1 VAAFAGL
8 SCSREVDKMEKI
20 RTPLF
25 VVALILLGLAV
36 LIEMGSTALLSRL
49 GVDGAEAAVSAGE
62 LVGDSLQYFPEDI
75 RGEIED
81 VLGDEDTADEI
92 SEADVEDVPGFG
104 IPYMMLLDGILFF
117 TVALIG
123 VALVMPD
130 YAQGKLQGVATLIF
144 SILIILAAIGMI
156 FAAIAAVTVMVVL
169 LLAIP
174 FGTIVYLIKYG
185 SFDRGGAS
193 AILSLLM
200 FLKFGFTVCLILAHQ
215 RFLQG
220 KGLMLIILTSF
231 IANIIVAFLHGLV
244 PRILVSIT
252 DVIAGIVVA
261 VIAVIWAVIL
271 LIGSIP
277 AVIKAVKKD

>member
-1 VAAFAGL
+1 
-8 SCSREVDKMEKI
+8 MEKI
-20 RTPLF
+20 RTPF
-25 VVALILLGLAV
+25 FIVALILSGLVV
-36 LIEMGSTALLSRL
+36 LIEMGSTGLLSRF
-49 GVDGAEAAVSAGE
+49 GVNGADAATSAGE
-62 LVGDSLQYFPEDI
+62 LIGDSLQYFPEEV

-92 SEADVEDVPGFG
+92 GNADVEDVPGFG
-104 IPYMMLLDGILFF
+104 IRYLMLLDGILFF

-123 VALVMPD
+123 IALVMPD
-130 YAQGKLQGVATLIF
+130 YAQGKLQGVATFIF
-144 SILIILAAIGMI
+144 SILIILAAIAMA
-156 FAAIAAVTVMVVL
+156 FAALAAITVMVVL

-185 SFDRGGAS
+185 RFDRGGAS
-193 AILSLLM
+193 TILSLLM

-252 DVIAGIVVA
+252 DGVAGIVVA
-261 VIAVIWAVIL
+261 IIAAIWAVIL

-277 AVIKAVKKD
+277 AVIKAVVSK

>member
-1 VAAFAGL
+1 
-8 SCSREVDKMEKI
+8 MEKI
-20 RTPLF
+20 RTPF
-25 VVALILLGLAV
+25 FIIALILLGLAV
-36 LIEMGSTALLSRL
+36 LVEMGSTGLLSRFGL
-49 GVDGAEAAVSAGE
+49 NGASTAVAAAD

-75 RGEIED
+75 RGEIEN
-81 VLGDEDTADEI
+81 VLGDEDAADEI
-92 SEADVEDVPGFG
+92 SNADVGDVPGFG
-104 IPYMMLLDGILFF
+104 VRYLMLIDGILFF

-123 VALVMPD
+123 IALVLPD

-144 SILIILAAIGMI
+144 SILIIIAAIAMI
-156 FAAIAAVTVMVVL
+156 FAALAAVVVMVVL

-200 FLKFGFTVCLILAHQ
+200 FLKFGFTATLILAHQ

-220 KGLMLIILTSF
+220 KGLIAIIITSF
-231 IANIIVAFLHGLV
+231 IATIVVTFLHGLV

-252 DVIAGIVVA
+252 DAIAGIVVA
-261 VIAVIWAVIL
+261 IIAVIWAIIL

-277 AVIKAVKKD
+277 AVIKAVKRD

>member
-1 VAAFAGL
+1 
-8 SCSREVDKMEKI
+8 MEKI

-25 VVALILLGLAV
+25 IVALVLLGLAV
-36 LIEMGSTALLSRL
+36 LVEMGSTALLSRL
-49 GVDGAEAAVSAGE
+49 NLDGAGAAVSAAE

-75 RGEIED
+75 RGDIED
-81 VLGDEDTADEI
+81 VLGDEDAADEI
-92 SEADVEDVPGFG
+92 SNADVEDIPGFG
-104 IPYMMLLDGILFF
+104 IRYLMLIDGLLFF

-123 VALVMPD
+123 IALVMPD
-130 YAQGKLQGVATLIF
+130 YAQGKIQGVATLIF

-156 FAAIAAVTVMVVL
+156 FVALAKLIVMVVL

-193 AILSLLM
+193 AVLSLLM
-200 FLKFGFTVCLILAHQ
+200 FLKFGFTICLILAHQ

-220 KGLMLIILTSF
+220 KGLVAIILTSF
-231 IANIIVAFLHGLV
+231 VANIVITFLHGLV
-244 PRILVSIT
+244 PGILVSIT
-252 DVIAGIVVA
+252 DAISGIVVA
-261 VIAVIWAVIL
+261 IIAVIWAIIL

-277 AVIKAVKKD
+277 AVIKAIKKG

>member
-1 VAAFAGL
+1 
-8 SCSREVDKMEKI
+8 MEKI
-20 RTPLF
+20 RTPFF

-36 LIEMGSTALLSRL
+36 LVEMGSTGLLARL
-49 GVDGAEAAVSAGE
+49 GLDGASAAVSAGE

-81 VLGDEDTADEI
+81 VLGDEDAADEI
-92 SEADVEDVPGFG
+92 SEADVENIPGFG
-104 IPYMMLLDGILFF
+104 IRYLMLLDGILFF

-130 YAQGKLQGVATLIF
+130 YAQGKIQGLATLIF
-144 SILIILAAIGMI
+144 SILIILAAITMI
-156 FAAIAAVTVMVVL
+156 FAALAAVIVMVVL
-169 LLAIP
+169 LLAVP

-220 KGLMLIILTSF
+220 KGLIAIILTSF
-231 IANIIVAFLHGLV
+231 IATIVVTFLHGLV
-244 PRILVSIT
+244 PGILVSIT
-252 DVIAGIVVA
+252 DAIAGIVVA
-261 VIAVIWAVIL
+261 IIALIWAVIL

-277 AVIKAVKKD
+277 AVIKAVKKN